1 MGKYLPL
8 ENYLKNLKANEI
20 SFTFEEIEKII
31 GGKLPPS
38 ANKYSQWWENDK
50 SHVQAKA
57 WLNTGW
63 KAVNSSEAILN
74 LKVKFN
80 RVD

>member
-20 SFTFEEIEKII
+20 SLTFKEIEKII

-50 SHVQAKA
+50 NHVQAKA
-57 WLNTGW
+57 WLNACWET
-63 KAVNSSEAILN
+63 VNSSETILN
-74 LKVKFN
+74 LKVKFKK
-80 RVD
+80 VE